1 MIFRPKNG
9 KAKLLKPQSWK
20 LPDPDASENHMTAAT
35 RLLEKK
41 REMLEL
47 EQVTKVDEGFLSQE
61 IVNIVIQ
68 RYINYKYL

>member
-1 MIFRPKNG
+1 
-9 KAKLLKPQSWK
+9 
-20 LPDPDASENHMTAAT
+20 MTAAT